1 MEPVIHIRPVEG
13 WGYFVRNKTRLS
25 EELVEIASNEATNT
39 SVYMTEENGN
49 PYLYVYRDDKKIFQS
64 ECPTFYETE
73 RNLRVVFA
81 TYITDLEVVG
91 SSNDDEDD
99 SEEAEDNTSVAE
111 VDDDD
116 DDTPPTNSDLDAM
129 SEKEFQS
136 YIDERE
142 DVIFNAVSDL
152 IAVLTEDSVSAL
164 EFDPSDDDCVDN
176 IVNHIVEYLAIKC
189 GFRIRRPMTI
199 IEDETGFEVR
209 TEYPYEEY
217 EFSESELHG

>member
-1 MEPVIHIRPVEG
+1 MEPVIHIRPAEG

-64 ECPTFYETE
+64 ECTTIYETE

-99 SEEAEDNTSVAE
+99 SEESEDNTSVAE
-111 VDDDD
+111 ADDDN
-116 DDTPPTNSDLDAM
+116 DDTPPANSDLDAM

-136 YIDERE
+136 YINERE

-199 IEDETGFEVR
+199 IEDDTGFEVR

-217 EFSESELHG
+217 EFSESELH

>member
-1 MEPVIHIRPVEG
+1 MEPVIHIRPAEG

-64 ECPTFYETE
+64 ECTTIYETE

-111 VDDDD
+111 AEDDD
-116 DDTPPTNSDLDAM
+116 DDTPPANSDLDAM

-136 YIDERE
+136 YINERE

-199 IEDETGFEVR
+199 IEDDTGFEVR

-217 EFSESELHG
+217 EFSESELH

>member
-1 MEPVIHIRPVEG
+1 MEPVIHIRPAEG

-64 ECPTFYETE
+64 ECTTIYETE

-91 SSNDDEDD
+91 SSNDDDDD

-111 VDDDD
+111 ADGDD
-116 DDTPPTNSDLDAM
+116 DDTPPANSDIDAM

-199 IEDETGFEVR
+199 IEDDTGFEVR

-217 EFSESELHG
+217 EFSESELH

>member
-1 MEPVIHIRPVEG
+1 VAPVVHIRPAEG
-13 WGYFVRNKTRLS
+13 WGYFVKNKSRLS
-25 EELVEIASNEATNT
+25 EELVEIASNESTNT

-49 PYLYVYRDDKKIFQS
+49 PYLYVYRDDKKVFQS
-64 ECPTFYETE
+64 ECSTIYETD
-73 RNLRVVFA
+73 RNLRVVYA
-81 TYITDLEVVG
+81 TYIHDLEVVN
-91 SSNDDEDD
+91 SENEDEDD
-99 SEEAEDNTSVAE
+99 PAKPEEPPPNP
-111 VDDDD
+111 DDDD
-116 DDTPPTNSDLDAM
+116 APPVNSDLDAM
-129 SEKEFQS
+129 SDKEFQS
-136 YIDERE
+136 YINERE

>member
-1 MEPVIHIRPVEG
+1 MEPVIHIRPAEG

-64 ECPTFYETE
+64 ECTTIYETE

-99 SEEAEDNTSVAE
+99 PEEAEDNTSVAAA
-111 VDDDD
+111 DDD
-116 DDTPPTNSDLDAM
+116 DDTPPANSDLDAM

-164 EFDPSDDDCVDN
+164 EFDPSDDDCADN

-199 IEDETGFEVR
+199 IEDDTGFEIR

-217 EFSESELHG
+217 EFSESELH

>member
-1 MEPVIHIRPVEG
+1 VEPVIHIRPAEG

-64 ECPTFYETE
+64 ECTTIYETE
-73 RNLRVVFA
+73 RNLRVVFS

-91 SSNDDEDD
+91 SSNDDDDD
-99 SEEAEDNTSVAE
+99 SEEAENNTFVAE
-111 VDDDD
+111 ADDDD
-116 DDTPPTNSDLDAM
+116 DDTPPANSDLDAM

-136 YIDERE
+136 YINERE

-152 IAVLTEDSVSAL
+152 IAVLTEDSVGAL
-164 EFDPSDDDCVDN
+164 EFETSDDDCVDN

-199 IEDETGFEVR
+199 IEDVTGFEVR

-217 EFSESELHG
+217 EFSESELH

>member
-1 MEPVIHIRPVEG
+1 MEPVIHIRPAEG

-64 ECPTFYETE
+64 ECTNIYETE

-111 VDDDD
+111 AEDDD
-116 DDTPPTNSDLDAM
+116 DDTPPANSDLDAM

-136 YIDERE
+136 YINERE

-199 IEDETGFEVR
+199 IEDDTGFEVR

-217 EFSESELHG
+217 EFSESELH

>member
-1 MEPVIHIRPVEG
+1 MEPVIHIRPAEG

-64 ECPTFYETE
+64 ECTTIYETE

-91 SSNDDEDD
+91 SSSGDEDD
-99 SEEAEDNTSVAE
+99 SEEAEDNTSAAE
-111 VDDDD
+111 ADDDD
-116 DDTPPTNSDLDAM
+116 DDTPPANSDLDAM
-129 SEKEFQS
+129 SDKEFQS
-136 YIDERE
+136 YINERE

-199 IEDETGFEVR
+199 IEDDTGFEVR

-217 EFSESELHG
+217 EFSESELH

>member
-1 MEPVIHIRPVEG
+1 MDPVIHIRPAEG

-64 ECPTFYETE
+64 ECTTIYETE

-99 SEEAEDNTSVAE
+99 SEEAEDNASVAE
-111 VDDDD
+111 ADDDD
-116 DDTPPTNSDLDAM
+116 DDTPPANSDLDAM

-136 YIDERE
+136 YISERE

-217 EFSESELHG
+217 EFSESELH

>member
-1 MEPVIHIRPVEG
+1 MEPVIHIRPSEG

-64 ECPTFYETE
+64 ECTTIYETE

-111 VDDDD
+111 ADDDD
-116 DDTPPTNSDLDAM
+116 DDTPPANSDLDAM

-136 YIDERE
+136 YINERE

-199 IEDETGFEVR
+199 IEDDTGFEVR

-217 EFSESELHG
+217 EFSESELH

>member
-1 MEPVIHIRPVEG
+1 MAPVIHIRPAEG
-13 WGYFVRNKTRLS
+13 WGYFIKNKARLS
-25 EELVEIASNEATNT
+25 EELVEIATNEATNT
-39 SVYMTEENGN
+39 SVYITEEDGQ

-64 ECPTFYETE
+64 ACTTIYETD
-73 RNLRVVFA
+73 RNLRVIYA
-81 TYITDLEVVG
+81 TYMHDLEVVG
-91 SSNDDEDD
+91 GDDDEDD
-99 SEEAEDNTSVAE
+99 PAKPEELPPDP
-111 VDDDD
+111 DDDD
-116 DDTPPTNSDLDAM
+116 APPVNSDLDAM

-136 YIDERE
+136 YINERE
-142 DVIFNAVSDL
+142 DVIFQAVSDL

-176 IVNHIVEYLAIKC
+176 IVDHIVEYLAIKC

-199 IEDETGFEVR
+199 LDDDTGFEVR

>member
-1 MEPVIHIRPVEG
+1 MEPVIHIRPAEG

-64 ECPTFYETE
+64 ECTTIYETE

-81 TYITDLEVVG
+81 TYITELEVVG

-111 VDDDD
+111 TDDDD
-116 DDTPPTNSDLDAM
+116 DDNPPANSDLDAM
-129 SEKEFQS
+129 SDKEFQR
-136 YIDERE
+136 YINERE

-199 IEDETGFEVR
+199 IEDDTGFEVR

-217 EFSESELHG
+217 EFSESELH

>member
-1 MEPVIHIRPVEG
+1 MEPVIHIRPAEG
-13 WGYFVRNKTRLS
+13 WGYFVMNKTRLS

-64 ECPTFYETE
+64 ECTTIYETE

-111 VDDDD
+111 ADDD
-116 DDTPPTNSDLDAM
+116 DDTPPANSDLDAM

-136 YIDERE
+136 YINERE

-199 IEDETGFEVR
+199 IEDDTGFEVR

-217 EFSESELHG
+217 EFSESELH

>member
-64 ECPTFYETE
+64 ECTTIYETE

-81 TYITDLEVVG
+81 TYITDMKVVG

-99 SEEAEDNTSVAE
+99 SEEDEDNTSVAE

-116 DDTPPTNSDLDAM
+116 DDTPPANSDLDAM
-129 SEKEFQS
+129 SEEEFQS

-199 IEDETGFEVR
+199 IEDDTGFEVR

-217 EFSESELHG
+217 ELSESELHG

>member
-1 MEPVIHIRPVEG
+1 MEPVIHIRPAEG

-64 ECPTFYETE
+64 ECTTIYETE

-91 SSNDDEDD
+91 SSNGDEDD
-99 SEEAEDNTSVAE
+99 SEEAEDNTSVSEA
-111 VDDDD
+111 DDDD
-116 DDTPPTNSDLDAM
+116 DDTPPANSDLDAM

-136 YIDERE
+136 YINERE

-199 IEDETGFEVR
+199 IEDDTGFEVR

-217 EFSESELHG
+217 EFSESELH

>member
-1 MEPVIHIRPVEG
+1 MEPVIHIRPAEG

-64 ECPTFYETE
+64 ECTTIYETE

-81 TYITDLEVVG
+81 TYITDLEVVD
-91 SSNDDEDD
+91 SSKDDEDD
-99 SEEAEDNTSVAE
+99 SEEVEDNTSVAAA
-111 VDDDD
+111 DDDD
-116 DDTPPTNSDLDAM
+116 DDTPPANSDLDAM

-136 YIDERE
+136 YINERE

-199 IEDETGFEVR
+199 IEDDTGFEVR

-217 EFSESELHG
+217 EFSESELH

>member
-1 MEPVIHIRPVEG
+1 MEPVIHIRPAEG

-64 ECPTFYETE
+64 ECTTIYETE

-111 VDDDD
+111 ADDDD
-116 DDTPPTNSDLDAM
+116 DDTPPANSDLDAM

-136 YIDERE
+136 YINERE

-164 EFDPSDDDCVDN
+164 EFDLSDDDCVDN

-199 IEDETGFEVR
+199 IEDDTGFEIR

-217 EFSESELHG
+217 EFSESELH

>member
-1 MEPVIHIRPVEG
+1 MEPVIHIRPAEG

-64 ECPTFYETE
+64 ECTTIYETE

-91 SSNDDEDD
+91 SSNEDEDD

-111 VDDDD
+111 AEDDDG
-116 DDTPPTNSDLDAM
+116 DTPPANSDLDAM

-136 YIDERE
+136 YINERE

-199 IEDETGFEVR
+199 IEDDTGFEVR

-217 EFSESELHG
+217 EFSESELH

>member
-1 MEPVIHIRPVEG
+1 MEPVIHIRPAEG

-64 ECPTFYETE
+64 ECTTIYETE

-91 SSNDDEDD
+91 SSNNDEDD

-111 VDDDD
+111 ADDDD
-116 DDTPPTNSDLDAM
+116 DDTPPANSDIDAM

-136 YIDERE
+136 YINERE

-199 IEDETGFEVR
+199 VEDNTGFEVR

-217 EFSESELHG
+217 EFSESELH

>member
-1 MEPVIHIRPVEG
+1 MEPVIHIRPAEG

-64 ECPTFYETE
+64 ECTTIYETE

-91 SSNDDEDD
+91 SSNDDKDD

-111 VDDDD
+111 ADDDD
-116 DDTPPTNSDLDAM
+116 DDTPPANSDLDAM

-136 YIDERE
+136 YINERE

-199 IEDETGFEVR
+199 IEDDTGFEVR

-217 EFSESELHG
+217 EFSESELH

>member
-1 MEPVIHIRPVEG
+1 MEPVIHIRPAEG

-25 EELVEIASNEATNT
+25 EELVEIAFNEATNT

-64 ECPTFYETE
+64 ECTTIYETE

-81 TYITDLEVVG
+81 TYITNLEVVG
-91 SSNDDEDD
+91 GSNDDEDD
-99 SEEAEDNTSVAE
+99 SEESEDNTFVAE
-111 VDDDD
+111 ADDDD
-116 DDTPPTNSDLDAM
+116 DDTPPANSDIDAM

-199 IEDETGFEVR
+199 IENDTGFEVR

-217 EFSESELHG
+217 EFSESELH

>member
-1 MEPVIHIRPVEG
+1 MEPVIHIRPAEG

-64 ECPTFYETE
+64 ECTTIYETE

-91 SSNDDEDD
+91 SSNDDEYD

-111 VDDDD
+111 ADVDD
-116 DDTPPTNSDLDAM
+116 DDTPPANSDIDAM

-199 IEDETGFEVR
+199 IEDDTGFEVR

-217 EFSESELHG
+217 EFSESELH

>member
-1 MEPVIHIRPVEG
+1 MEPVIHIRPADG
-13 WGYFVRNKTRLS
+13 WVYFVRNKTRLS

-64 ECPTFYETE
+64 ECTTIYETE

-91 SSNDDEDD
+91 SSNEDEYD
-99 SEEAEDNTSVAE
+99 SEEAEGNTSVAE
-111 VDDDD
+111 ADDDD
-116 DDTPPTNSDLDAM
+116 DDTPPANSDLDAM

-136 YIDERE
+136 YISERE

-152 IAVLTEDSVSAL
+152 ISVLTEDSVSVL

-199 IEDETGFEVR
+199 IEDDTGFEVR

-217 EFSESELHG
+217 EFSESELH

>member
-1 MEPVIHIRPVEG
+1 MEPVIHIRPAEG

-64 ECPTFYETE
+64 ECTTIYETE

-91 SSNDDEDD
+91 SSNGDEDD

-111 VDDDD
+111 ADDDD
-116 DDTPPTNSDLDAM
+116 DDTPPASSDLDAM

-136 YIDERE
+136 YINERE

-199 IEDETGFEVR
+199 IEDDTGFEVR

-217 EFSESELHG
+217 EFSESELH

>member
-1 MEPVIHIRPVEG
+1 MEPVIHIRPAEG

-64 ECPTFYETE
+64 ECTTIYETE

-81 TYITDLEVVG
+81 TYITDLVVVC
-91 SSNDDEDD
+91 SNNDDEDD

-111 VDDDD
+111 ADDDDD
-116 DDTPPTNSDLDAM
+116 DDTPPANSHLDAM

-136 YIDERE
+136 YIKERE

-176 IVNHIVEYLAIKC
+176 IVNHIVEHLAIKC

-199 IEDETGFEVR
+199 IEDDTGFEVR

-217 EFSESELHG
+217 EFSESELH

>member
-1 MEPVIHIRPVEG
+1 MEPVIHIRPAEG

-64 ECPTFYETE
+64 ECTTIYETE

-81 TYITDLEVVG
+81 TYITELEVVG

-111 VDDDD
+111 TDDDD
-116 DDTPPTNSDLDAM
+116 DDTPPANSDLDAM
-129 SEKEFQS
+129 SDKEFQR
-136 YIDERE
+136 YINERE

-199 IEDETGFEVR
+199 IEDDTGFEVR

-217 EFSESELHG
+217 EFSESELH

>member
-1 MEPVIHIRPVEG
+1 MEPVIHIRPAEG

-64 ECPTFYETE
+64 ECTTIYETE

-111 VDDDD
+111 ADDDD
-116 DDTPPTNSDLDAM
+116 DDTPPANSDLDAM
-129 SEKEFQS
+129 SEKEFQR
-136 YIDERE
+136 YINERE

-164 EFDPSDDDCVDN
+164 EFDQSDDDCVDN

-199 IEDETGFEVR
+199 IEDDTGFEVR

-217 EFSESELHG
+217 EFSESELH

>member
-1 MEPVIHIRPVEG
+1 MEPVIHIRPAEG

-64 ECPTFYETE
+64 ECTTIYETE

-81 TYITDLEVVG
+81 TYITNLEVVG

-99 SEEAEDNTSVAE
+99 SKEAEDNTSVAE
-111 VDDDD
+111 ADDDD
-116 DDTPPTNSDLDAM
+116 DDTTPANSDLDAM

-136 YIDERE
+136 YINERE

-199 IEDETGFEVR
+199 VEDDTGFEVR

-217 EFSESELHG
+217 EFSESELH

>member
-1 MEPVIHIRPVEG
+1 MEPVIHIRPAEG

-64 ECPTFYETE
+64 ECTTIYETE

-111 VDDDD
+111 ADDDD
-116 DDTPPTNSDLDAM
+116 DDTPPANSDLDAM

-136 YIDERE
+136 YINERE

-199 IEDETGFEVR
+199 IEDDTGFEVR

-217 EFSESELHG
+217 EFSESELH

>member
-64 ECPTFYETE
+64 ECTTIYETD
-73 RNLRVVFA
+73 RNLRVVYA
-81 TYITDLEVVG
+81 TYINDLEVVG
-91 SSNDDEDD
+91 GNSDDKDD
-99 SEEAEDNTSVAE
+99 PAETEDNTPIDE
-111 VDDDD
+111 DDD
-116 DDTPPTNSDLDAM
+116 DDTPSANSDLDAM

-136 YIDERE
+136 YINERE

-199 IEDETGFEVR
+199 IEDDTGFEVR

-217 EFSESELHG
+217 EFSESELH

>member
-1 MEPVIHIRPVEG
+1 MEPVIHIRPAEG

-64 ECPTFYETE
+64 ECTTIYETE

-111 VDDDD
+111 ADDD
-116 DDTPPTNSDLDAM
+116 DDTPPANSDLDAM

-136 YIDERE
+136 YINERE

-199 IEDETGFEVR
+199 IEDDTGFEVR

-217 EFSESELHG
+217 EFSESELH

>member
-1 MEPVIHIRPVEG
+1 MEPVIHIRPAEG

-64 ECPTFYETE
+64 ECTTIYETE

-111 VDDDD
+111 ADDDD
-116 DDTPPTNSDLDAM
+116 DDTPPANSDIDAM

-136 YIDERE
+136 YINERE

-199 IEDETGFEVR
+199 VEDDTGFEVR

-217 EFSESELHG
+217 EFSESELH

>member
-1 MEPVIHIRPVEG
+1 MDPVIHIRPAEG

-64 ECPTFYETE
+64 ECTTIYETE

-91 SSNDDEDD
+91 SSNDDKDD

-111 VDDDD
+111 ADDDD
-116 DDTPPTNSDLDAM
+116 DDTPPDNSDLDAM

-136 YIDERE
+136 YISERE

-199 IEDETGFEVR
+199 IEDDTGFEVR

-217 EFSESELHG
+217 EFSESELH

>member
-64 ECPTFYETE
+64 ECTTIYETE

-99 SEEAEDNTSVAE
+99 SEEVEDKTSVAE

-116 DDTPPTNSDLDAM
+116 DDTPPANSDIDAM

-136 YIDERE
+136 YINERE

-199 IEDETGFEVR
+199 IEDDTGFEVR

-217 EFSESELHG
+217 EFSESELH

>member
-1 MEPVIHIRPVEG
+1 MEPVIHIRPAEG

-64 ECPTFYETE
+64 ECTTIYETE

-91 SSNDDEDD
+91 SSNGDEDD

-111 VDDDD
+111 ADDDD
-116 DDTPPTNSDLDAM
+116 DDTPPANSDLDAM

-136 YIDERE
+136 YINERE

-199 IEDETGFEVR
+199 IEDDTGFEVR

-217 EFSESELHG
+217 EFSESELH